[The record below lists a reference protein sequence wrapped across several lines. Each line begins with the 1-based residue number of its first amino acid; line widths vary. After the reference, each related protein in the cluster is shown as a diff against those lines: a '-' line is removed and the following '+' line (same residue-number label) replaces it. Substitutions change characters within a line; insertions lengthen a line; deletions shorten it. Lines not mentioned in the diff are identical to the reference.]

1 MYQGYARPFRLYEPI
16 LLILKTADTRI
27 EVVCEAVWRQL
38 LREQPTRG
46 YDAMKDA
53 IMRDRLGDLIRRYY
67 PSEAA
72 PLGQSCYNLTRSKL
86 ISRYRPSCHLRRVVV
101 DVAELCGW
109 VGYDCLVGCWSWI
122 EGCLGDRRWV
132 V

>member
-27 EVVCEAVWRQL
+27 EDVCEAVWRQL

-53 IMRDRLGDLIRRYY
+53 IMRDRLGDLIRHYY

-72 PLGQSCYNLTRSKL
+72 PLGEFSYRLDEATADDQISSFLSSTRS
-86 ISRYRPSCHLRRVVV
+86 RRQCGRALRMGGS
-101 DVAELCGW
+101 L
-109 VGYDCLVGCWSWI
+109 LPCWMLES
-122 EGCLGDRRWV
+122 D
-132 V
+132 

>member
-1 MYQGYARPFRLYEPI
+1 MQMYQGYARPFRLYEPI

-27 EVVCEAVWRQL
+27 EDVCEAVWRQL

-53 IMRDRLGDLIRRYY
+53 IMRDRLGDLVRRYY

-72 PLGQSCYNLTRSKL
+72 PLGRFSF
-86 ISRYRPSCHLRRVVV
+86 
-101 DVAELCGW
+101 
-109 VGYDCLVGCWSWI
+109 
-122 EGCLGDRRWV
+122 
-132 V
+132 